1 MRVSIGRARPAAIG
15 LGLAT
20 LVITVAGVALGG
32 GTLGGA
38 YGTDKPF
45 SAGDIFQ
52 LMSLLAT
59 AVVGLIIALR
69 RPRNPIGW
77 IFSGYGLITAFYVA
91 AGGYAL
97 RDAVAPGSL
106 PGGEWAAWFRSWA
119 DRPAAALVLLA
130 FLLFPTGRLASPR
143 WRPALALPPLVALGF
158 AARAFV
164 SGPMVFLGAP
174 NPVGVE
180 WVPQSVGLGWS
191 GGIPMIVGT
200 FAALAELRE
209 RFRAAV
215 GTERE
220 QIKWL
225 TIPVVA
231 LGVAIAAT
239 VAAQAGLAV
248 GVLTD
253 DMGEAGETA
262 ISALYSFAFF
272 LLPICMG
279 IAVLRYRLYD
289 IDILINRALVYGST
303 TAGIAVAFFAGIV
316 VLQALLRP
324 LTNGSEVAVAASTLI
339 SFALFQP
346 VRHRVQET
354 VDRRFYRSRYDA
366 ALTLDAFSVRLR
378 DEVDLD
384 AVRGELVAA
393 VRDTVQPAHASVW
406 LR

>member
-1 MRVSIGRARPAAIG
+1 MPRGHG
-15 LGLAT
+15 
-20 LVITVAGVALGG
+20 IT
-32 GTLGGA
+32 
-38 YGTDKPF
+38 TDPPN
-45 SAGDIFQ
+45 S
-52 LMSLLAT
+52 
-59 AVVGLIIALR
+59 R
-69 RPRNPIGW
+69 
-77 IFSGYGLITAFYVA
+77 IFSGYGLSTAIYVA

-239 VAAQAGLAV
+239 VAAQAGIAV

-253 DMGEAGETA
+253 EMGETA

-289 IDILINRALVYGST
+289 IDILINRALVYGAT

-378 DEVDLD
+378 DQVALD
-384 AVRGELVAA
+384 AVRSDLLDA
-393 VRDTVQPAHASVW
+393 VRETVQPAHASLW
-406 LR
+406 LRGQP